1 MKRVL
6 ASFDLG
12 RLRRA
17 LRRWADRIG
26 PIGMVG
32 VALLASCLGYVAG
45 SIQPMRDELAAA
57 RSADAA
63 TAVRDTRD
71 RARVPLT
78 GSSDALSRF
87 AAGFPDEREL
97 SQLLATV
104 YAIGDREG
112 LSLTQGEYRFVE
124 PDALGMVQYRVTLP
138 VVGSYPTIRRFIA
151 ATLAQVPSIAV
162 TQINLQRERVGLGK
176 IEARIELTLHLRA
189 GGASLA
195 GEPPATADLSGTTGG
210 ATR

>member
-6 ASFDLG
+6 ASFDIG

-17 LRRWADRIG
+17 LRRAADRIG
-26 PIGMVG
+26 PVGLIGI
-32 VALLASCLGYVAG
+32 ALLATCVGYAAG
-45 SIQPMRDELAAA
+45 SIQPMREQLDAV
-57 RSADAA
+57 RSADVA

-71 RARVPLT
+71 RARSLRA
-78 GSSDALSRF
+78 GSSDELSRF

-97 SQLLATV
+97 SQLLAAV

-112 LSLTQGEYRFVE
+112 LRLAQGEYRFVE

-138 VVGSYPTIRRFIA
+138 VVGTYPTIRRFIG
-151 ATLAQVPSIAV
+151 ATLAQIPSIAV
-162 TQINLQRERVGLGK
+162 TQINLQRERVGLGR

-189 GGASLA
+189 GGAALA
-195 GEPPATADLSGTTGG
+195 GEPPATAGLSPTTG